1 VVPLSFSF
9 LLLLKSPEFFSVVA
23 SVVFGELC
31 CLACYTR
38 FCALVF
44 RIVNY
49 NSFGIWDFF
58 SFVCCRS
65 IIIMSSAVDQQKKD
79 QLTDRAHELYY
90 RAQQNAPTSRQ
101 ILGLVT
107 LLVAGGLLLLLGG
120 LALTGTTI
128 TVLLATP
135 VLILFSPVLIP
146 LAVVAFFTIG
156 GLLGAGTFGVA
167 VLSAISWAYNYY
179 KGRHPFG
186 ADQVLN
192 MIICEHCLH
201 WTLYSVIC
209 NS

>member
-1 VVPLSFSF
+1 
-9 LLLLKSPEFFSVVA
+9 
-23 SVVFGELC
+23 
-31 CLACYTR
+31 
-38 FCALVF
+38 
-44 RIVNY
+44 
-49 NSFGIWDFF
+49 
-58 SFVCCRS
+58 
-65 IIIMSSAVDQQKKD
+65 MSSAVDQRTKD

-179 KGRHPFG
+179 KGRHPLG

-192 MIICEHCLH
+192 MMIC
-201 WTLYSVIC
+201 
-209 NS
+209 